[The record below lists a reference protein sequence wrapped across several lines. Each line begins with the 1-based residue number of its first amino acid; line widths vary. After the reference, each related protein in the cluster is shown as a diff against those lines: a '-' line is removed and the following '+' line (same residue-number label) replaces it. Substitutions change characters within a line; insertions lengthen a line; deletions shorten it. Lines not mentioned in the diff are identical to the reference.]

1 MGGLPG
7 NKHLSGIKSREIQGG
22 RANQLRF
29 DDTRGQISAQ
39 LASDHA
45 GSQINLGFL
54 TQPHSDGEGETR
66 GEGAELRSDQ
76 AVALR
81 AANGILLSAAASPK
95 DNQLDRKELL
105 GMLDVL
111 VNVADQLAFLAKT
124 HSSDDADG
132 QQLAQLAKKLN
143 AWAPDVGTQAVIAAS
158 APDGMAMIS
167 NENVVI
173 GAQSKLD
180 MISVDDAQIASGKN
194 VLARAA
200 HGLSLFAHKLGMKL
214 VAASGNV
221 VMQTHHGDI
230 NLTATGRIR
239 ITAGEGVE
247 IQAPEVKIATK
258 GAQANFGGGAITQQ
272 CSGAH
277 IIKSA
282 TFAHTKGGN
291 GSVSEVKFPST
302 KMETDERVIL
312 HHSQTGK
319 PVAGRRY
326 SLHLPDGSSIDGV
339 TDELGR
345 TDLAT
350 SDEMG
355 NIEIVIHPEDET
367 GD

>member
-1 MGGLPG
+1 
-7 NKHLSGIKSREIQGG
+7 
-22 RANQLRF
+22 
-29 DDTRGQISAQ
+29 
-39 LASDHA
+39 
-45 GSQINLGFL
+45 
-54 TQPHSDGEGETR
+54 
-66 GEGAELRSDQ
+66 
-76 AVALR
+76 
-81 AANGILLSAAASPK
+81 
-95 DNQLDRKELL
+95 
-105 GMLDVL
+105 
-111 VNVADQLAFLAKT
+111 
-124 HSSDDADG
+124 
-132 QQLAQLAKKLN
+132 
-143 AWAPDVGTQAVIAAS
+143 
-158 APDGMAMIS
+158 
-167 NENVVI
+167 
-173 GAQSKLD
+173 
-180 MISVDDAQIASGKN
+180 
-194 VLARAA
+194 
-200 HGLSLFAHKLGMKL
+200 
-214 VAASGNV
+214 
-221 VMQTHHGDI
+221 
-230 NLTATGRIR
+230 
-239 ITAGEGVE
+239 VE